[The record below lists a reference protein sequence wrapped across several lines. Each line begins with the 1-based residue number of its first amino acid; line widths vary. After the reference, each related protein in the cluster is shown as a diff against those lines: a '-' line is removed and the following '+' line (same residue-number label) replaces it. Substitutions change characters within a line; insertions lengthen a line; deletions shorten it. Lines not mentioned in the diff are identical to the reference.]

1 LPGLIGEPTLGIRI
15 VLTGPRIIGIHHAS
29 LLVRDIDISLGFYR
43 DLLGLSQDSKRPD
56 LGYPGAWLQAGNQQI
71 HLMELPNPDP
81 LEGRPDHGGRDR
93 HIALAVS
100 DIEQISKRL
109 TAAGLPFTLS
119 RSGRKALFCRDP
131 DENALEFVEMTTDP

>member
-1 LPGLIGEPTLGIRI
+1 MTC
-15 VLTGPRIIGIHHAS
+15 IIGIHHAS

-71 HLMELPNPDP
+71 HLMELPNQDP
-81 LEGRPDHGGRDR
+81 LRGRPGHGGRDR

-100 DIEQISKRL
+100 DLDQISKRL
-109 TAAGLPFTLS
+109 TEAGLPYTLS

-131 DENALEFVEMTTDP
+131 DENALEFVEMATGP